1 MTGAILTTFFF
12 ALSAICGQ
20 RIAFRFGGLRGN
32 LLRLILSALVLGLIV
47 LFAFRDHLAWPTF
60 GWLFVS
66 GLIGFGFGDVALF
79 LAYERLGSRLTILLN
94 LCMAPIFAAL
104 AEWLWLGNA
113 IPLVPLL
120 AMGVILCG
128 VTLAIRPTTPIGNR
142 RGSFR
147 WGVVFGICAGLGQGT
162 GAVVSRKAQELS
174 ASLGLQSHGI
184 AEAFQRVLAGLVFA
198 AIVVWLRSRIEHR
211 HGKATVLP
219 KVRRSRVDWYWMIG
233 AALAGPVI
241 GVSLFQWALA
251 TMERSALV
259 LAIVATTPIV
269 LMPMAWWSEKDRPT
283 PLSVIGAVVAVGGV
297 IYLNTSDW
305 LAELIRN

>member
-1 MTGAILTTFFF
+1 MIGAILTTFFF
-12 ALSAICGQ
+12 AVSAICGQ
-20 RIAFRFGGLRGN
+20 RIAISFGGLRGN
-32 LLRLILSALVLGLIV
+32 LLRLILSTLILGLIV
-47 LFAFRDHLAWPTF
+47 LLAFRNSLAWPTF
-60 GWLFVS
+60 SWLFVS
-66 GLIGFGFGDVALF
+66 GLIGFGFGDVAQF

-104 AEWLWLGNA
+104 TEWLWLGNT
-113 IPLVPLL
+113 IPPIPLL
-120 AMGVILCG
+120 AMGVILSG
-128 VTLAIRPTTPIGNR
+128 VILAIRPTTPVSNR

-147 WGVVFGICAGLGQGT
+147 WGVAFGICAGFGQGT
-162 GAVVSRKAQELS
+162 GAVVSRKAQEIGE
-174 ASLGLQSHGI
+174 SLDLQSHGI

-211 HGKATVLP
+211 HGKAIVLP
-219 KVRRSRVDWYWMIG
+219 RVQRNRSDWYWLIG

-269 LMPMAWWSEKDRPT
+269 LMPLAWWSEKDRPT
-283 PLSVIGAVVAVGGV
+283 VLSVVGAVIAVGGV

-305 LAELIRN
+305 LTELIRH